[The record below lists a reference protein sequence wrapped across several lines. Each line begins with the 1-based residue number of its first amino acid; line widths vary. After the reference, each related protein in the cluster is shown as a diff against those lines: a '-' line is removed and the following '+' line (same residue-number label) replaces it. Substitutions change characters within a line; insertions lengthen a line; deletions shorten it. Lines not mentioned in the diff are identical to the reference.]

1 MNNFQNPSGFVR
13 FGRVGTGGLGL
24 LLLVPGLAL
33 ILFALAILIWP
44 ELLAYLVATML
55 LFAGI
60 SLTLWGWS
68 SYRAGRR
75 RHASDTTVTYRV
87 IS

>member
-1 MNNFQNPSGFVR
+1 MPSGA
-13 FGRVGTGGLGL
+13 GLF
-24 LLLVPGLAL
+24 LLVPGIAL

-55 LFAGI
+55 LFAGVT
-60 SLTLWGWS
+60 LTLWGWS
-68 SYRAGRR
+68 AYRAGRR
-75 RHASDTTVTYRV
+75 RAGNDASVTYRV

>member
-33 ILFALAILIWP
+33 ILFALAILISAWIGKP
-44 ELLAYLVATML
+44 LARVFLNTFL
-55 LFAGI
+55 GHR
-60 SLTLWGWS
+60 TS
-68 SYRAGRR
+68 STCYQSTG
-75 RHASDTTVTYRV
+75 
-87 IS
+87 